1 MRENVMEKMFANL
14 QRIGRAL
21 MLPIAVLPAAA
32 LLLRF
37 GAPDV
42 LDIPF
47 VTRAGGAVF
56 DNLALLFSIG
66 IAVGLAKDSNGAAGL
81 AGCIGYLILTTALT
95 AIDATLNMSV
105 FAGIISG
112 IEGGI
117 LYNRFHTVKL
127 PEFLGAFSGSRFVPI
142 VTAGVSILLAAIFG
156 VIWGPCQ
163 EIIRAVGEW
172 IASAGVLGTFIYGV
186 LNRLLIP
193 VGLHHII
200 GSYIGYMFGEYINP
214 VSGVVVTGDINRF
227 FAGDPTAGMFMAGF
241 YPMMMFGLPA
251 VALAIYHAAK
261 PENRPK
267 IGGMLASVAF
277 TSFLTGITEPIEFL
291 FMFVAPS
298 LYVIHA
304 LLTGLSLSVTYS
316 LGVLDAGAFSPG
328 FIDYVLSWGL
338 ATKPWLIIPIGLGVG
353 AVYYVI
359 FSWMIRRFDI
369 PTVGRYDEGIEASVA
384 TEKLS
389 DFPGQI
395 IVALGG
401 TANLAEVSNCITRLR
416 IVVSD
421 IAKVDY
427 QTLKSIPGVKGVI
440 SKGKAVQVVIGLQA
454 EHVADEIKGEI
465 KR

>member
-1 MRENVMEKMFANL
+1 MVFCSLRRN
-14 QRIGRAL
+14 AL
-21 MLPIAVLPAAA
+21 ASPSCCR
-32 LLLRF
+32 LRYFPLRPCCF

-56 DNLALLFSIG
+56 DTLALLFSIG

-81 AGCIGYLILTTALT
+81 AGCIGYLILTTART

-117 LYNRFHTVKL
+117 
-127 PEFLGAFSGSRFVPI
+127 
-142 VTAGVSILLAAIFG
+142 
-156 VIWGPCQ
+156 
-163 EIIRAVGEW
+163 
-172 IASAGVLGTFIYGV
+172 
-186 LNRLLIP
+186 
-193 VGLHHII
+193 
-200 GSYIGYMFGEYINP
+200 
-214 VSGVVVTGDINRF
+214 
-227 FAGDPTAGMFMAGF
+227 
-241 YPMMMFGLPA
+241 
-251 VALAIYHAAK
+251 
-261 PENRPK
+261 
-267 IGGMLASVAF
+267 
-277 TSFLTGITEPIEFL
+277 LTGITEPIEFL

-338 ATKPWLIIPIGLGVG
+338 ATKPWLIIPIGLGIG
-353 AVYYVI
+353 AVYYVV

-369 PTVGRYDEGIEASVA
+369 PTVGRCDEGIEASA
-384 TEKLS
+384 DAEKLS
-389 DFPGQI
+389 DFSKQI
-395 IVALGG
+395 LTALGG

-416 IVVSD
+416 IVVIDS
-421 IAKVDY
+421 AKVDH
-427 QTLKSIPGVKGVI
+427 QALKSIPGVKGI
-440 SKGKAVQVVIGLQA
+440 IGKDKAVQVVIGLQA
-454 EHVADEIKGEI
+454 EHIANEIKEEM

>member
-1 MRENVMEKMFANL
+1 
-14 QRIGRAL
+14 
-21 MLPIAVLPAAA
+21 
-32 LLLRF
+32 
-37 GAPDV
+37 
-42 LDIPF
+42 
-47 VTRAGGAVF
+47 
-56 DNLALLFSIG
+56 
-66 IAVGLAKDSNGAAGL
+66 
-81 AGCIGYLILTTALT
+81 
-95 AIDATLNMSV
+95 MSV

-163 EIIRAVGEW
+163 EVIRTVGEW
-172 IASAGVLGTFIYGV
+172 IAGAGVFGTFTYGV

-251 VALAIYHAAK
+251 VALALYHAAK

-304 LLTGLSLSVTYS
+304 LLTGLSLAVTYS

-338 ATKPWLIIPIGLGVG
+338 ATKPWLIIPIGIGIG
-353 AVYYVI
+353 AVYYVV
-359 FSWMIRRFDI
+359 FSWMIRHFDI
-369 PTVGRYDEGIEASVA
+369 PTVGRYDEGIEANVDA
-384 TEKLS
+384 EKRS
-389 DFPGQI
+389 DFSKQI
-395 IVALGG
+395 LAALGG

-421 IAKVDY
+421 SAKVD
-427 QTLKSIPGVKGVI
+427 QQALKSIPGVKGVI
-440 SKGKAVQVVIGLQA
+440 SKDKAVQVVIGLQA
-454 EHVADEIKGEI
+454 EHIANEIKEEI